1 MTETLDALIP
11 PNEGERIAAVRRYDI
26 LDTPP
31 DGAFDRITAIA
42 ARMFDV
48 PIAIVSV
55 VDTDRIWFKS
65 HHGLPDVSQIDREP
79 GLCASAI
86 LQGAPW
92 IVTDA
97 ANDPRTLANPLVA
110 SDFGLR
116 FYAGVPLAT
125 QDGYNLGTLCVLDHE
140 PREVTDAEMANL
152 ADLAALVMNELE
164 LRLVA
169 RSTIAT
175 EGRLRR
181 EAEEMAEA
189 LQASLLPP
197 RTPEVPGVQLATR
210 YLAGE
215 LGLRVGGDFF
225 DVFRAGDSE
234 WGIVLGD
241 ACGKGARPAS
251 LAALARWSVRAAS
264 VHHRDPSQILRAVN
278 DVLRAED
285 DSHRDDHF
293 CTAVLVRLRVADG
306 ATSASIASAG
316 HPLPVVLRA
325 SGEAEV
331 AGNSAVPLGLFDSI
345 EPGTVEVDLGPGDA
359 LVLYT
364 DGITE
369 ARDLSGEP
377 LGEARLLDALRPLVA
392 ASAQEIANA
401 VVSAAQQFGNRGLTD
416 DVGVVVLKVPTS

>member
-1 MTETLDALIP
+1 MTGTLDALFP
-11 PNEGERIAAVRRYDI
+11 PNEDERIAAVRRYDI

-31 DGAFDRITAIA
+31 DGAFDRITALA
-42 ARMFDV
+42 ARMFNV

-86 LQGAPW
+86 LQGEPW

-97 ANDPRTLANPLVA
+97 ARDPRTLANPLVA

-116 FYAGVPLAT
+116 FYVGVPLVT
-125 QDGYNLGTLCVLDHE
+125 HDGHKLGTLCVLDYE
-140 PREVTDAEMANL
+140 PREVTDEETAILSDL
-152 ADLAALVMNELE
+152 ADLVMNELE

-169 RSTIAT
+169 RSTVAT

-181 EAEEMAEA
+181 EAEEMADA

-197 RTPEVPGVQLATR
+197 PTPEIPGVQVATR

-225 DVFRAGDSE
+225 DVFRVGESE
-234 WGIVLGD
+234 WGVVLGD

-264 VHHRDPSQILRAVN
+264 AHHDDPGRILRAVN
-278 DVLRAED
+278 DVLGAED

-293 CTAVLVRLRVADG
+293 CTAVLSRLRVAKG
-306 ATSASIASAG
+306 SASASIASAG
-316 HPLPVVLRA
+316 HPLPILLRA
-325 SGEAEV
+325 SGHAEV
-331 AGNSAVPLGLFDSI
+331 AGHPALPLGLFDSI
-345 EPGTVEVDLGPGDA
+345 EPETVQVDLNPGDA

-377 LGEARLLDALRPLVA
+377 LGEIRLLDA
-392 ASAQEIANA
+392 
-401 VVSAAQQFGNRGLTD
+401 
-416 DVGVVVLKVPTS
+416 